1 MIRYIRRV
9 GYGRGYT
16 YPYIRK
22 TNIVYIPK
30 ILYKSDLQRDKAIID
45 KVIED
50 NDEIYD
56 KINNNSLDNYYR
68 YNYMIKMLQKKNKE
82 LQIENE
88 MLKQEKDELFIK
100 NQELKE
106 FLKDKLN

>member
-9 GYGRGYT
+9 GYGCGYT

-30 ILYKSDLQRDKAIID
+30 VLYKSDLQHDKAMID

-56 KINNNSLDNYYR
+56 KINNNSLDKN
-68 YNYMIKMLQKKNKE
+68 MIKMLQKKNKE